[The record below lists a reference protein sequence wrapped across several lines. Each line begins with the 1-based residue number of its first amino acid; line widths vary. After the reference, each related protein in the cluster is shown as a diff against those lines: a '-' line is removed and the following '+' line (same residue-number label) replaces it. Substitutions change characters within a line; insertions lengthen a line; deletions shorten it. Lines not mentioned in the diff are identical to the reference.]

1 MAISNSDRSSIK
13 GALINVGR
21 CMNLGADLTVS
32 ETTTHFP
39 PEGCP
44 DFLAFSDVDTA
55 MSCTSIEA
63 YE

>member
-1 MAISNSDRSSIK
+1 
-13 GALINVGR
+13 
-21 CMNLGADLTVS
+21 MNLGADLTVS

-55 MSCTSIEA
+55 MSCKSIEA